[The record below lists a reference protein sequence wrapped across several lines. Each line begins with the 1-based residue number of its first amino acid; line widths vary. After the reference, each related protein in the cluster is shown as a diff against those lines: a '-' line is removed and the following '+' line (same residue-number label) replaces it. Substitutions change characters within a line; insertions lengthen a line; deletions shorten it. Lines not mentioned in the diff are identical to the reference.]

1 MIAHAKSRRAR
12 VIPDTRVGGLR
23 VPSMARMSGS
33 VVRESLKFSMRRRVD
48 PGFFAPS
55 VRDEGGMSGTRV
67 WGGVML
73 LG

>member
-1 MIAHAKSRRAR
+1 
-12 VIPDTRVGGLR
+12 
-23 VPSMARMSGS
+23 MARMNGS